1 MVARKS
7 LLIISSDLLLRI
19 SGWVGLIVLAKLW
32 GGFAP
37 EALGVIGFAMSF
49 IAIFNIFSG
58 YFKKQL
64 TTDEM
69 LQNIAVFLKRRF

>member
-7 LLIISSDLLLRI
+7 LLIVSTDLILRI
-19 SGWVGLIVLAKLW
+19 SGWVGLIILAKAW

-49 IAIFNIFSG
+49 VAIFNIFSG
-58 YFKKQL
+58 PGF
-64 TTDEM
+64 DS
-69 LQNIAVFLKRRF
+69 AHVKRDYY